1 MVSYNNVN
9 NNFQGYYNNDETPG
23 LPSPT
28 YTPGQNNDFDD
39 KNNKKDCNSLLKL

>member
-1 MVSYNNVN
+1 L
-9 NNFQGYYNNDETPG
+9 QGYNNDETPG

-28 YTPGQNNDFDD
+28 YTPGQNDFDD